1 MTINSTLRKHILD
14 FHVDGI
20 IKSSFAVYINL
31 LFMASDRDKMLGDIE
46 IKKGQCIISQK
57 ALAKRTGFTEDEVRG
72 AIKTLVKAGYIK
84 TAVPDKCTVY
94 TVCAYANEED
104 EQETKDSLTIEQTHF
119 LSLYQKKFLYQ
130 EELTAE
136 EEAFFEDNY
145 SRNMDLVM
153 AAAFGGDNNV

>member
-14 FHVDGI
+14 FKVDGV

-46 IKKGQCIISQK
+46 LKKGQCMVSQK
-57 ALAKRTGFTEDEVRG
+57 VLAKRTGFTEDEVRG
-72 AIKTLVKAGYIK
+72 AIKTLIKAGYIK

-94 TVCAYANEED
+94 TVCAYATYADNDDEHKPED
-104 EQETKDSLTIEQTHF
+104 ELTIEQTHF
-119 LSLYQKKFLYQ
+119 LSLYQKKFQYQ

-136 EEAFFEDNY
+136 EETYFNDNY
-145 SRNMDLVM
+145 SRNIDLIF
-153 AAAFGGDNNV
+153 ATTFGGD

>member
-14 FHVDGI
+14 FKVDGV

-46 IKKGQCIISQK
+46 LKKGQCMISQK
-57 ALAKRTGFTEDEVRG
+57 VLAKRTGFTEDEVRG
-72 AIKTLVKAGYIK
+72 AIKTLIKAGYIK

-94 TVCAYANEED
+94 TVCAYASYADNDDEPKQED
-104 EQETKDSLTIEQTHF
+104 ELTIEQTHF
-119 LSLYQKKFLYQ
+119 LSLYQKKFQYQ

-136 EEAFFEDNY
+136 EEAYFNDNY
-145 SRNMDLVM
+145 SRNIDLIF
-153 AAAFGGDNNV
+153 ATAFGGD